1 MRATID
7 LHVGNPLLTIL
18 VSVEGSH

>member
-18 VSVEGSH
+18 VSVEVSH